1 MRNIF
6 LSMNNLNRQNRL
18 YNMKK
23 YFFCL
28 IIALLSTT
36 TIQAAD
42 EFLDVDTAFQ
52 LSVTFENPQ
61 LAVVKWEIADNYYLY
76 RNKLNF
82 SIKNAAATLLG
93 QPQIPAG
100 KIKKDLFFGD
110 VEIYHQQLIV
120 KLPIDHT
127 ADLSK
132 ATLEIG
138 YQGCADAGFCYPPTY
153 KEINLL
159 TATQST
165 FLSEQDRIA
174 LLFNNQLWL
183 ILLTF
188 FGFGLL
194 LSLTPCVFPMIPI
207 LSSII
212 IGQGKQINT
221 RKAFIISAIYVFA
234 MSLTY
239 ATVGAL
245 TGVIGENLQASLQN
259 PWVLLSFAAIFVALA
274 FSMFGFYEL
283 QMPQA
288 IQTKLVNVS
297 NQQQSG
303 TLIGV
308 AIMGFLSALVV
319 GPCVAAPLAGVL
331 IYISQTKDALL
342 GFFALFFMGLG
353 MGALLLV
360 VGTSAGKFVPQ
371 AGAWMNQVKYFFG
384 ILLLAMAIWML
395 DERLISAS
403 FKMLLWAALL
413 IISAVYMGVL
423 QYLPQ
428 KATNWHKLLK
438 SLSIIMLVYGT
449 LLIWGIAKGNQDI
462 FHPLAEQQEELFKQI
477 KGISGLQ
484 TELAAAQGQWV
495 MVDFY
500 ADWCTSC
507 KEMEYFTFSD
517 PQVRA
522 ALKNVLLLQADVTAN
537 DVQDREL
544 QKQFNL
550 YGPPVLLFFNPTG
563 EEELSYRVVGFISAE
578 KLLLHLQ
585 KLIR

>member
-1 MRNIF
+1 MKNYLIF
-6 LSMNNLNRQNRL
+6 LVIS
-18 YNMKK
+18 
-23 YFFCL
+23 
-28 IIALLSTT
+28 LLFATT
-36 TIQAAD
+36 TYA
-42 EFLDVDTAFQ
+42 EEKFLEIDDAFQ
-52 LSVTFENPQ
+52 LSLSFENPQ
-61 LAVVKWEIADNYYLY
+61 LAIAKWEIADDYYLY
-76 RNKLNF
+76 RHKLSF
-82 SIKNAAATLLG
+82 SIKNVEESVLG
-93 QPQIPAG
+93 TPQIPTGQTKHDA
-100 KIKKDLFFGD
+100 FFGD

-120 KLPIDHT
+120 KLPIAVT
-127 ADLSK
+127 ADLSQ
-132 ATLEIG
+132 AVIEIG
-138 YQGCADAGFCYPPTY
+138 YQGCADAGFCYPPVY
-153 KEINLL
+153 KEINLS
-159 TATQST
+159 TAAQSP
-165 FLSEQDRIA
+165 FLSEQDQIA
-174 LLFNNQLWL
+174 LLFNNNQLWL
-183 ILLTF
+183 ILLSF

-212 IGQGKQINT
+212 IGQGKQLNT
-221 RKAFIISAIYVFA
+221 RKAFVISLVYVLA

-245 TGVIGENLQASLQN
+245 TGIVGENLPASLQN
-259 PWVLLSFAAIFVALA
+259 PWVLLSFSAIFVALA

-353 MGALLLV
+353 MGALLLI

-395 DERLISAS
+395 DERLIAAPL
-403 FKMLLWAALL
+403 KMLLWAALL
-413 IISAVYMGVL
+413 IISATYMGVL
-423 QYLPQ
+423 NYLPQ
-428 KATNWHKLLK
+428 KATNWQRLTK
-438 SLSIIMLVYGT
+438 SLSIIMLLYGT
-449 LLIWGIAKGNQDI
+449 LLVWGTAKGNHDI
-462 FHPLAEQQEELFKQI
+462 FHPLAEQQVELFKQI
-477 KGISGLQ
+477 KGIDGLQ
-484 TELAAAQGQWV
+484 TELAAARGQWV
-495 MVDFY
+495 IVDFY

-507 KEMEYFTFSD
+507 KEMEYFTFSN

-522 ALKNVLLLQADVTAN
+522 ELENMQLLQADVTAN
-537 DVQDREL
+537 DAQDRAL

-550 YGPPVLLFFNPTG
+550 YGPPVMLFFNPAG
-563 EEELSYRVVGFISAE
+563 EEALNYRVVGFMSAE
-578 KLLLHLQ
+578 KLLAHLQ
-585 KLIR
+585 KLKNSAFKAN